1 MDYPVAVNKFFP
13 LKLEF
18 VDINHRLLFDLKCLI
33 QPLKMN
39 HSAKG
44 FEGKKFWF
52 LRFSKCQK
60 FESETI
66 TFYTTHRK

>member
-18 VDINHRLLFDLKCLI
+18 VDINHRLLFDLECLI

-44 FEGKKFWF
+44 FEGKKNLVSAVFKM
-52 LRFSKCQK
+52 SK
-60 FESETI
+60 I
-66 TFYTTHRK
+66 

>member
-13 LKLEF
+13 LELEF

-39 HSAKG
+39 RSAKG
-44 FEGKKFWF
+44 FEGKKILVSAVFKM
-52 LRFSKCQK
+52 SK
-60 FESETI
+60 I
-66 TFYTTHRK
+66 

>member
-1 MDYPVAVNKFFP
+1 MGYPVAVNKFFP

-52 LRFSKCQK
+52 LRFSKCPK

-66 TFYTTHRK
+66 TFYITHRK

>member
-44 FEGKKFWF
+44 FEGF
-52 LRFSKCQK
+52 LMVSAVFKMSK
-60 FESETI
+60 I
-66 TFYTTHRK
+66 